1 MIDAPSQ
8 SIDRFIGER
17 IARRRLDYR
26 IGVQDLAD
34 AVGVPVDMVTGYE
47 SGRVPVPA
55 ALLVLI
61 AHELQMPLG
70 WFIPDVAD
78 LDRS

>member
-1 MIDAPSQ
+1 MGTPPDE
-8 SIDRFIGER
+8 IDRYIGER
-17 IARRRLDYR
+17 ITRRRLDYR
-26 IGVQDLAD
+26 IGVHALAD

-47 SGRVPVPA
+47 SGRVPVPV

-61 AHELQMPLG
+61 AHELQMPLR